1 MFDVLWSYVK
11 ELWEQVNNIEIVALD

>member
-11 ELWEQVNNIEIVALD
+11 ELLEKANNIEIVARD